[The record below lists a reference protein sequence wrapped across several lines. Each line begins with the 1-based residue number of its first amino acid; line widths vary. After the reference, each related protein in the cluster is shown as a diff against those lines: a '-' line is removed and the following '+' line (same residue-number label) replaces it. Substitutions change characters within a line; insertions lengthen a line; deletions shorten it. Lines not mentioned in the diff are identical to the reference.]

1 MSGDVR
7 IRRIAPDQIDHLV
20 AAQNEIFSDYV
31 IPMRVTTQYFLE
43 FLRSVG
49 GKISNVHV
57 ATDGARIVGYVNPV
71 VDGRES
77 WVGGIGVIPDYRNN
91 GIGARLMEVAEEF
104 SKAEGAEEISLE
116 YILGNERAERL
127 YRRLGYKERRVYIS
141 AEGRPE
147 SFAGFGEMPE
157 KATLA
162 DILTLHERAYGD
174 TCWQKRKAFSII
186 QSARGADC
194 HKVDGGFVLVRKLD
208 ANGYIPY
215 LGVVPERRR
224 QGIATSLTKFALN
237 RLHELGAYKVII
249 YNVNDD
255 AQTLRLLDQFGFGVT
270 MKQVEMGK
278 AL

>member
-7 IRRIAPDQIDHLV
+7 IRRIAPDQIDRLV

-31 IPMRVTTQYFLE
+31 IPMRVTAQYFLE

-57 ATDGARIVGYVNPV
+57 ATDGAKIVGYVNPV

-77 WVGGIGVIPDYRNN
+77 WVGGIGVIPDYRNK

-116 YILGNERAERL
+116 YILGNDRAGRL
-127 YRRLGYKERRVYIS
+127 YRRLGYKERRVYLS

-215 LGVVPERRR
+215 LGVVPERRM

-255 AQTLRLLDQFGFGVT
+255 APTLRLLDQFGFGVT

-278 AL
+278 VL

>member
-1 MSGDVR
+1 MTGDIR
-7 IRRIAPDQIDHLV
+7 IRRMAADQVDILV
-20 AAQNEIFSDYV
+20 HAQNEMFSDYV

-49 GKISNVHV
+49 GKVSNVHV

-71 VDGRES
+71 IDGKES
-77 WVGGIGVIPDYRNN
+77 WVGGVGVLPGYRRK
-91 GIGARLMEVAEEF
+91 GIGSRLMEAAEEF
-104 SKAEGAEEISLE
+104 SRAEGAEEISLE
-116 YILGNERAERL
+116 YILGNDRAERL
-127 YRRLGYKERRVYIS
+127 YKRLGYREHRVYLS

-147 SFAGFGEMPE
+147 TFSGFGEMPE
-157 KATLA
+157 KATLSEVL
-162 DILTLHERAYGD
+162 DLHGRAYSD

-186 QSARGADC
+186 QSAKGAEC
-194 HKVDGGFVLVRKLD
+194 FKVDGGFVLVRKLE

-215 LGVVPERRR
+215 LGVVPEKRR

-237 RLHELGAYKVII
+237 RLHDLGAYKIII

-255 AQTLRLLDQFGFGVT
+255 EPTLRLLDHFGFGVT
-270 MKQVEMGK
+270 MKQVEMRK

>member
-57 ATDGARIVGYVNPV
+57 ATDGAKIVGYVNPV

-77 WVGGIGVIPDYRNN
+77 WVGGIGVIPDYRNK

-116 YILGNERAERL
+116 FILGNDRAERL
-127 YRRLGYKERRVYIS
+127 YRRLGYKERRVYLS

-215 LGVVPERRR
+215 LGVVPERRK

-237 RLHELGAYKVII
+237 KLHELGAYKVII

-255 AQTLRLLDQFGFGVT
+255 APTLRLLDQFGFGVT

-278 AL
+278 WL